1 MTANAAPTAAP
12 LLRVD
17 DVVVEYPRKGHD
29 PMRALAGV
37 SMEVAPGEIVGI
49 VGESGCGKSTLAR
62 AITGL
67 APAHSGSITFDGA
80 TVSAVGRRRR
90 DPALLPLQMV
100 FQDPNASLNPR
111 RTVGAQIEEVVVAR
125 DRANGVRRGRRDPE
139 AAREAAEALR
149 RVGLPDGS
157 ARKYP
162 HEFSGGQRQ
171 RAAIARALA
180 SRPRMIVADEPVS
193 ALDASAQAAV
203 ANLLRDLSRQE
214 GIALAFISHD
224 LAVVGALADRVV
236 VMYLGRIVETGT
248 VDQIFNAPQH
258 PYTKA
263 LLAAVPVP
271 DGTGARPQAL
281 TGEVPDPGSPPP
293 GCRFHPRCPLAVDRC
308 RTDEPVLLGAPGTTA
323 GGDQPVSLVAC
334 WVAQRHE
341 PAVVPVG

>member
-1 MTANAAPTAAP
+1 MSVNASASRPAAP
-12 LLRVD
+12 LLRVE
-17 DVVVEYPRKGHD
+17 DVVVEYPRKGLP

-37 SMEVAPGEIVGI
+37 GLEIAPGEVVGI

-62 AITGL
+62 AVTGL
-67 APAHSGSITFDGA
+67 APAHTGSVTFDGTPVGA
-80 TVSAVGRRRR
+80 MGRRRR
-90 DPALLPLQMV
+90 ASGLLPLQMV

-111 RTVGAQIEEVVVAR
+111 RTIGAQIQEVVVAR
-125 DRANGVRRGRRDPE
+125 ERARGAVRRRRDPE
-139 AAREAAEALR
+139 NAREAVEALR
-149 RVGLPDGS
+149 RVGLPDG
-157 ARKYP
+157 AAEKYP

-180 SRPRMIVADEPVS
+180 SRPKMIVADEPVS

-203 ANLLRDLSRQE
+203 ANLLRDLAREE

-236 VMYLGRIVETGT
+236 VMYLGRVVETGT
-248 VDQIFNAPQH
+248 VDQIFNAPRH
-258 PYTKA
+258 PYTQA

-271 DGTGARPQAL
+271 DGSGTRPRAL

-308 RTDEPVLLGAPGTTA
+308 RSDEPALSRAPGA
-323 GGDQPVSLVAC
+323 AAESEVAC
-334 WVAQRHE
+334 WVARAGE
-341 PAVVPVG
+341 PVAAPGV

>member
-1 MTANAAPTAAP
+1 MTVNAGHPAAP
-12 LLRVD
+12 LLRVE
-17 DVVVEYPRKGHD
+17 DVVVEYPRKGQP

-37 SMEVAPGEIVGI
+37 GLEVAPGEIVGI

-62 AITGL
+62 AVTGL
-67 APAHSGSITFDGA
+67 APAHAGSVTFDGTPVGA
-80 TVSAVGRRRR
+80 MGRRRR
-90 DPALLPLQMV
+90 ASGLLPLQMV

-111 RTVGAQIEEVVVAR
+111 RTVGAQIQEVVVAR
-125 DRANGVRRGRRDPE
+125 ERALGARRGRRDPE
-139 AAREAAEALR
+139 TAREAVEALR
-149 RVGLPDGS
+149 RVGLPDG
-157 ARKYP
+157 AAEKYP

-180 SRPRMIVADEPVS
+180 SRPKMIVADEPVS

-203 ANLLRDLSRQE
+203 ANLLRDLSREE

-236 VMYLGRIVETGT
+236 VMYLGRVVETGT
-248 VDQIFNAPQH
+248 VEQIFNAPQH
-258 PYTKA
+258 PYTQA

-271 DGTGARPQAL
+271 DGTGARPRAL

-308 RTDEPVLLGAPGTTA
+308 RTEEPVLLKAPGA
-323 GGDQPVSLVAC
+323 GPESEVAC
-334 WVAQRHE
+334 WVAQARE
-341 PAVVPVG
+341 PAPA

>member
-1 MTANAAPTAAP
+1 MSPSSDPAAAV

-17 DVVVEYPRKGHD
+17 DVVVEYPRKGQP

-37 SMEVAPGEIVGI
+37 SLEVAPGEIVGI

-62 AITGL
+62 AVTGL
-67 APAHSGSITFDGA
+67 APAHSGSVSFRGA
-80 TVSAVGRRRR
+80 RIGALGRRRR
-90 DPALLPLQMV
+90 DPDLLPLQMV

-111 RTVGAQIEEVVVAR
+111 RTVGAQIREVVVAR
-125 DRANGVRRGRRDPE
+125 DRAHGVRHPRRSPE

-149 RVGLPDGS
+149 RVGLPDG
-157 ARKYP
+157 AADKYP

-180 SRPRMIVADEPVS
+180 SRPEMIVADEPVS

-203 ANLLRDLSRQE
+203 ANLLRDLSREE

-236 VMYLGRIVETGT
+236 VMYLGRVVETGA
-248 VDQIFNAPQH
+248 VEEIWNAPRH
-258 PYTKA
+258 PYTRA

-271 DGTGARPQAL
+271 DGRGARPEAL
-281 TGEVPDPGSPPP
+281 AGEVPDPGSPPP

-308 RTDEPVLLGAPGTTA
+308 RTDEPVLLRAPGA
-323 GGDQPVSLVAC
+323 AAESEVAC
-334 WVAQRHE
+334 WVAQASG
-341 PAVVPVG
+341 PAPGGV

>member
-1 MTANAAPTAAP
+1 MSVPADHPTAP
-12 LLRVD
+12 LLRVE
-17 DVVVEYPRKGHD
+17 DVVVAYPRKGLP

-37 SMEVAPGEIVGI
+37 GLEIAPGEVVGI
-49 VGESGCGKSTLAR
+49 VGESDCGKSTLAR

-67 APAHSGSITFDGA
+67 APVRAGSVTFDG
-80 TVSAVGRRRR
+80 TPVGTMGRRRR
-90 DPALLPLQMV
+90 APGLLPLQMV

-111 RTVGAQIEEVVVAR
+111 RTIGAQIQEVVVAR
-125 DRANGVRRGRRDPE
+125 ERAQGSGRGRRDPE
-139 AAREAAEALR
+139 TAREAVEALR
-149 RVGLPDGS
+149 RVGLPDG
-157 ARKYP
+157 AADKYP

-180 SRPRMIVADEPVS
+180 SRPKMIVADEPVS

-203 ANLLRDLSRQE
+203 ANLLRDLSREE

-248 VDQIFNAPQH
+248 VEQIFNAPRH
-258 PYTKA
+258 PYTRA
-263 LLAAVPVP
+263 LLVAVPVP
-271 DGTGARPQAL
+271 DGTGARPRAL

-308 RTDEPVLLGAPGTTA
+308 RTDEPQLLGTPGATE
-323 GGDQPVSLVAC
+323 GSDVAC
-334 WVAQRHE
+334 WVAQTQE
-341 PAVVPVG
+341 PAAV

>member
-1 MTANAAPTAAP
+1 MSVPASHPTAP
-12 LLRVD
+12 LLRVE
-17 DVVVEYPRKGHD
+17 DVVVEYPRKGLP

-37 SMEVAPGEIVGI
+37 GLEIAPGEVVGI

-62 AITGL
+62 AVTGL
-67 APAHSGSITFDGA
+67 APVHAGSVTFDG
-80 TVSAVGRRRR
+80 TPVGSMGRRRR
-90 DPALLPLQMV
+90 TPGLLPLQMV

-111 RTVGAQIEEVVVAR
+111 RTIGAQIQEVVVAR
-125 DRANGVRRGRRDPE
+125 ERAQGAERSRRDPE
-139 AAREAAEALR
+139 NAREAAEALR
-149 RVGLPDGS
+149 RVGLPDG
-157 ARKYP
+157 AADKYP

-203 ANLLRDLSRQE
+203 ANLLRDLSREE

-236 VMYLGRIVETGT
+236 VMYLGRVVETAT
-248 VDQIFNAPQH
+248 VEEIWNAPRH
-258 PYTKA
+258 PYTRA

-271 DGTGARPQAL
+271 DGSGTRPAAL
-281 TGEVPDPGSPPP
+281 AGEVPDPGSPPP

-308 RTDEPVLLGAPGTTA
+308 RTDEPVLLRAPGA
-323 GGDQPVSLVAC
+323 AAESEVAC
-334 WVAQRHE
+334 WVAQAAE
-341 PAVVPVG
+341 GATAAV